1 MANRL
6 YSDAVDFRGND
17 HDRVG
22 FDIFCDRSGC
32 RIKVKCISSC
42 RNCNGKGGTHFG
54 IPIPVGQIKADNKVM
69 RGFFS
74 IRAGADGNERTII
87 IIVIDSIGGSA
98 GSSDRRTPLIG
109 IGVVFYKF
117 EARGIIDFI
126 VTCIFNG
133 NFINS
138 GGYFFHSDIG
148 GIPVVETSDNT
159 NRKSSI
165 GIAAATLRQRGDGQQ
180 GEE

>member
-1 MANRL
+1 ML
-6 YSDAVDFRGND
+6 
-17 HDRVG
+17 
-22 FDIFCDRSGC
+22 
-32 RIKVKCISSC
+32 
-42 RNCNGKGGTHFG
+42 G
-54 IPIPVGQIKADNKVM
+54 I
-69 RGFFS
+69 FS
-74 IRAGADGNERTII
+74 IRAGADGNGRN

-109 IGVVFYKF
+109 KGVVFYKF
-117 EARGIIDFI
+117 EAREIIDFI

-165 GIAAATLRQRGDGQQ
+165 GIAPATLRQRGDGQQ
-180 GEE
+180 GDCNLCSR

>member
-32 RIKVKCISSC
+32 LIKVKCISSC
-42 RNCNGKGGTHFG
+42 RNCNGKGGTRFG
-54 IPIPVGQIKADNKVM
+54 VPIPVGQIKADNKVM
-69 RGFFS
+69 LGFFS
-74 IRAGADGNERTII
+74 IRAGVDLYEITLVNCIMQF
-87 IIVIDSIGGSA
+87 SA

-117 EARGIIDFI
+117 EAR
-126 VTCIFNG
+126 
-133 NFINS
+133 
-138 GGYFFHSDIG
+138 
-148 GIPVVETSDNT
+148 
-159 NRKSSI
+159 
-165 GIAAATLRQRGDGQQ
+165 
-180 GEE
+180 

>member
-22 FDIFCDRSGC
+22 FDISCDRSGC
-32 RIKVKCISSC
+32 QIKVKCISSC
-42 RNCNGKGGTHFG
+42 RNCNGKGGTRFG
-54 IPIPVGQIKADNKVM
+54 VPIPVGQIKADNKVM

-117 EARGIIDFI
+117 EAR
-126 VTCIFNG
+126 
-133 NFINS
+133 
-138 GGYFFHSDIG
+138 
-148 GIPVVETSDNT
+148 
-159 NRKSSI
+159 
-165 GIAAATLRQRGDGQQ
+165 
-180 GEE
+180 